1 MTISAEN
8 LTIATY
14 TRNRVEAVE
23 SFLNSYYH
31 SLELSKTTLKALV
44 VEDQSSKKLRNLLEK
59 SDYKRFR
66 FLDIN
71 ILENPIKSSCSR
83 LMNLCMINCTTRY
96 VLLCNDDIV
105 FGTGWLDIVNK
116 KIEELETKPQI
127 CLLYNFGAMLV
138 DRKYLKKEFYF
149 DERFEGGNREDQDLM
164 LRIILNDIPNYNFW
178 HELAET
184 KIIKHDNKYYGSES
198 WDGRQNER
206 HFKEK
211 WGTTDYTFLISQAK
225 EKKIKP
231 KFDDIDWYPSLTQKI
246 SQSFE

>member
-8 LTIATY
+8 LTVSTY
-14 TRNRVEAVE
+14 TRNRVEAVFNFIR
-23 SFLNSYYH
+23 SCN
-31 SLELSKTTLKALV
+31 LSVKNCEKLKMV
-44 VEDQSSKKLRNLLEK
+44 IIEDQSSNKFRHNVSMTNDNL
-59 SDYKRFR
+59 S
-66 FLDIN
+66 I
-71 ILENPIKSSCSR
+71 IENPIKSSCSR

-96 VLLCNDDIV
+96 VLLCNDDIT
-105 FGTGWLDIVNK
+105 FEFGWLDIVNK
-116 KIEELETKPQI
+116 KIDELEIKPQI

-149 DERFEGGNREDQDLM
+149 DERFEGGNKEDEDLM

-184 KIIKHDNKYYGSES
+184 KIIKHDNKYRGSES

-206 HFKEK
+206 HFREK
-211 WGTTDYTFLISQAK
+211 WGTIDYRFLISQAK
-225 EKKIKP
+225 EKKVKP